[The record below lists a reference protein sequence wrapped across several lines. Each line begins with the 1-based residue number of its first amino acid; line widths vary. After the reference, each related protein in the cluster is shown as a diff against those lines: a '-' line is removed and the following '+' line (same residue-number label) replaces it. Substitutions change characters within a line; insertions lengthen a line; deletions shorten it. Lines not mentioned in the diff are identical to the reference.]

1 MSGGASTIGP
11 AEIKALRRLLVDAR
25 ADQITRVVAMIDRL
39 PERGEADDL
48 LTPFRA
54 RLAEIN
60 PPRPLNFPRLLFIPI
75 DPLIVPGPRWRR
87 GTLGVPRTALTPL
100 ARHVGRALA
109 EDATAI
115 EAMIAGRS
123 AADRAVID
131 AAGARLWPAA
141 ARILTSASP
150 PPDWQDATGLPV
162 SDHAAIAGA
171 IAVVLAQA
179 VPIQRLAGGA
189 IGGVGDEALDD
200 AEAALRAIL
209 ASAAERGSQALAV
222 MIALL
227 MNRLPGFSRLPEL
240 AREIAAAQDKDG
252 RLAADRATEH
262 TLESLTNSPA
272 IALAA
277 NGAGGLAHAA
287 EIIAHATTMLTAL
300 AEQSSARPDRQ
311 LLIDELR
318 RSIGRSCRDSFTL
331 LLERHLLAPL
341 AGLAIDDDDTI
352 TGLETVAR
360 DLRAFEQAS
369 RQAGG
374 GELYDRILR
383 EAGTRIA
390 ATSLPR
396 IDRMRLVEIITNSE
410 TALTLLGARPT

>member
-1 MSGGASTIGP
+1 MSGGISTIGP

-25 ADQITRVVAMIDRL
+25 ADQITRVVAMIDSL

-60 PPRPLNFPRLLFIPI
+60 PPRPLNFARLLFIPI

-87 GTLGVPRTALTPL
+87 GTLGVPRTVLTPL

-109 EDATAI
+109 EDAAAI

-123 AADRAVID
+123 VADRAVIQ
-131 AAGARLWPAA
+131 AAGAKLWPAA
-141 ARILTSASP
+141 SRVMTSASP

-162 SDHAAIAGA
+162 SDHATIAGA
-171 IAVVLAQA
+171 IAVLLAQA
-179 VPIQRLAGGA
+179 VPIQRLADGLSSGA
-189 IGGVGDEALDD
+189 IPDD
-200 AEAALRAIL
+200 AEMVLRAIL

-252 RLAADRATEH
+252 RMAAERATEH
-262 TLESLTNSPA
+262 TLENLANSPA

-277 NGAGGLAHAA
+277 NGTGGLAHAA
-287 EIIAHATTMLTAL
+287 ETIAHATTLLTGL
-300 AEQSSARPDRQ
+300 AEQSAARPDRQ
-311 LLIDELR
+311 ILIDELR
-318 RSIGRSCRDSFTL
+318 RSIDRACRDSFTL

-341 AGLAIDDDDTI
+341 SHLATAADDDLI
-352 TGLETVAR
+352 TGLEAVAR

-369 RQAGG
+369 RQAGSG
-374 GELYDRILR
+374 DLYDRTLR
-383 EAGTRIA
+383 EAGKRIA

-396 IDRMRLVEIITNSE
+396 IDRMRLVEILNNSD
-410 TALTLLGARPT
+410 TALTLLGARPS

>member
-1 MSGGASTIGP
+1 MSGGISTIGP

-25 ADQITRVVAMIDRL
+25 ADQITRVVAMIDSL

-60 PPRPLNFPRLLFIPI
+60 PPRPLNFARLLFIPI

-87 GTLGVPRTALTPL
+87 GTLGVTRTVLTPL

-123 AADRAVID
+123 VADRTVIH
-131 AAGARLWPAA
+131 AAGAKLWPAA
-141 ARILTSASP
+141 SRVLTSASP
-150 PPDWQDATGLPV
+150 PPDWQDATGLPA

-171 IAVVLAQA
+171 IATLLAQA
-179 VPIQRLAGGA
+179 VPIQRLVDGLSGG
-189 IGGVGDEALDD
+189 EAPDD
-200 AEAALRAIL
+200 AEMALRAIL

-227 MNRLPGFSRLPEL
+227 MNRLPGFARLPEL
-240 AREIAAAQDKDG
+240 AREIAAAAQDKDG
-252 RLAADRATEH
+252 RMAAERATEH
-262 TLESLTNSPA
+262 TLESLANSPA

-277 NGAGGLAHAA
+277 NGTGGLAHAA
-287 EIIAHATTMLTAL
+287 EIIAHATTLLTGL
-300 AEQSSARPDRQ
+300 AEQSAARPDRQ
-311 LLIDELR
+311 ILIDELR
-318 RSIGRSCRDSFTL
+318 RSIDRACRDSFTL

-341 AGLAIDDDDTI
+341 VSLATVDDDTI
-352 TGLETVAR
+352 TGLEAVAR

-369 RQAGG
+369 RQAGS

-383 EAGTRIA
+383 DAGKRIA

-396 IDRMRLVEIITNSE
+396 IDRMRLVEILNNSD
-410 TALTLLGARPT
+410 TALALLGARPS

>member
-1 MSGGASTIGP
+1 MSGGVSTIGP

-25 ADQITRVVAMIDRL
+25 ADQITRVVAMIDSL

-87 GTLGVPRTALTPL
+87 GTLGVPRTVLTPL

-123 AADRAVID
+123 VADRAVIH
-131 AAGARLWPAA
+131 AAGAKLWPAA
-141 ARILTSASP
+141 ARVLTSASP

-171 IAVVLAQA
+171 IAVLLAQA
-179 VPIQRLAGGA
+179 VPIQRLVDGLSGG
-189 IGGVGDEALDD
+189 EAPDD
-200 AEAALRAIL
+200 AEMALRAIL

-227 MNRLPGFSRLPEL
+227 MNRLPSFSRLPEL

-252 RLAADRATEH
+252 RMAAERATEH
-262 TLESLTNSPA
+262 TLESLANSPA

-277 NGAGGLAHAA
+277 NGTGGLVHAA
-287 EIIAHATTMLTAL
+287 ETIAHATTLLTGL
-300 AEQSSARPDRQ
+300 AEQSAARPDRQ

-318 RSIGRSCRDSFTL
+318 RSIDRACRDSFSL

-341 AGLAIDDDDTI
+341 ASLATVDDDTI
-352 TGLETVAR
+352 TGLEAVAR

-369 RQAGG
+369 RQAGS

-383 EAGTRIA
+383 DAGKRIA

-396 IDRMRLVEIITNSE
+396 IDRMRLVEILNNSD
-410 TALTLLGARPT
+410 TALALLGARPS